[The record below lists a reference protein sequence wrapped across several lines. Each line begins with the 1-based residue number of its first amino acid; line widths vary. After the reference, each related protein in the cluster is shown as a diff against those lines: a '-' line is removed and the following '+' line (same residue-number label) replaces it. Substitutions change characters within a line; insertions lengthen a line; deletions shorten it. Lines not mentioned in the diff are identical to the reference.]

1 MNVFRPLRQ
10 AITLATLLSAGFL
23 TAHAADIPLS
33 KSLEADEVT
42 TKVLK
47 VDAASHQ
54 VVLQGAEG
62 REVHVQLSE
71 QAKDLGNL
79 KVGDQVKVLVTHSVA
94 AVLDTDID
102 KSAPDAIEK
111 TGVLRATAD
120 NPNPGGAAFR
130 QVQVQL
136 KITHIDLKKP
146 GDPGKSSWPEQSA
159 DRGKTGNPRRP
170 QRPQGWPERAGN
182 LHRYPGNQHRPRGL
196 MIAASHPL
204 TADGISPGSLRCCSS
219 DRPTL
224 GSSSCRLSDG
234 ERRGSRQ
241 NLTPPPATRCPRRD
255 PQG

>member
-1 MNVFRPLRQ
+1 MEVHSMNVFRPLRQ
-10 AITLATLLSAGFL
+10 AIALATLLSAGAL

-62 REVHVQLSE
+62 REVHVQLSD

-79 KVGDQVKVLVTHSVA
+79 KVGDQVRVLVTHSVA

-102 KSAPDAIEK
+102 KSAPDATEK
-111 TGVLRATAD
+111 AGVLRATAD

-136 KITHIDLKKP
+136 KITHIDLAKNQVTLENPAGQSKVLTVEKP
-146 GDPGKSSWPEQSA
+146 QI
-159 DRGKTGNPRRP
+159 
-170 QRPQGWPERAGN
+170 RAG
-182 LHRYPGNQHRPRGL
+182 LKDLKVGQSVLVTYTDTL
-196 MIAASHPL
+196 EIS
-204 TADGISPGSLRCCSS
+204 TAHEG
-219 DRPTL
+219 
-224 GSSSCRLSDG
+224 
-234 ERRGSRQ
+234 
-241 NLTPPPATRCPRRD
+241 
-255 PQG
+255 